1 MNHKKKEVE
10 GSLQVIVA
18 ILIAVAVLLVAF
30 YPNPPKEVPQDV
42 EIEHT
47 PTPLIETAEA
57 SEVVLIEVRKEVV
70 PASPTPNESFADEII
85 DCESSGR
92 NIEIIDT
99 NGKWSRGVAMFQ
111 DATWAWM
118 SKAAGVEGS
127 SMEPEKARQVLIWAV
142 GEGLVDDHWVICY
155 GKVTG
160 LY

>member
-1 MNHKKKEVE
+1 MNHKNEGD
-10 GSLQVIVA
+10 GSLQVIIA
-18 ILIAVAVLLVAF
+18 ILIAVAVLIVAF

-47 PTPLIETAEA
+47 PTPLVDTAEA
-57 SEVVLIEVRKEVV
+57 SEIVLIEVRKEVV
-70 PASPTPNESFADEII
+70 PASHHETFADKII
-85 DCESSGR
+85 DCESGGR

-118 SKAAGVEGS
+118 SKAAGVTGS
-127 SMEPEKARQVLIWAV
+127 STDPVKARQVLIWAS
-142 GEGLVDDHWVICY
+142 ENDLVDDHWVICY